1 MSTDLATHNGAD
13 LAPTLTPDQVDLLK
27 RTIAKGSTDDELAL
41 FVQVAQRTGL
51 DPFARQ
57 IYAVKRWDSRERRKV
72 MSIQVSIDGFR
83 LIAERTGHYAGQIG
97 PLWTADGET
106 WREVWLAKEPPAA
119 AKVAVLR
126 NDFREPLWAVA
137 TWDQYVQTKKDGTPT
152 SMWSR
157 MPALML
163 AKCAESLALRRA
175 FPAELS
181 GLYTTDEM
189 AQAGGEV
196 IDGGAVEANPKLGPT
211 EPAAAFVPDEPEPS
225 AAEEQGVRAL
235 LEMAIEAG
243 DRDAF
248 DDIRER
254 VEGLHGARR
263 EHAKPYLALARVL
276 LLGVDDM
283 DVPALQWARGYR
295 AKDAHAHDARHA
307 RGSVRGM
314 GSTGGGAM
322 SDAQLLDCYREHQ
335 RRQGR
340 YPAEPAEHYAE
351 RLSDRLA
358 AYEAVLDM
366 AAVRPCEVSATGCG
380 HCLTCQAR
388 RALRLGDVPVVTDG

>member
-1 MSTDLATHNGAD
+1 MNAPWDDPDFGVAEQQEARHLDREEHMNELATRNGTDLAPAQ
-13 LAPTLTPDQVDLLK
+13 TLTPDQVDLLK

-41 FVQVAQRTGL
+41 FVQVSQRTGL

-57 IYAVKRWDSRERRKV
+57 IYAVKRWDSRERREV

-106 WREVWLAKEPPAA
+106 WREVWLDKKPPAA

-137 TWDQYVQTKKDGTPT
+137 TWDQYVQTKKDGKPMA
-152 SMWSR
+152 MWAR

-196 IDGGAVEANPKLGPT
+196 IDA
-211 EPAAAFVPDEPEPS
+211 EPVDVTPPEPP
-225 AAEEQGVRAL
+225 AKPEPTLPAGDPRIRDMVRA
-235 LEMAIEAG
+235 AIDEAP
-243 DRDAF
+243 DDAERAGELF
-248 DDIRER
+248 DAIQAA
-254 VEGLHGARR
+254 VEGLKGKHR
-263 EHAKPYLALARVL
+263 ENSKPYLALARVG
-276 LLGVDDM
+276 LLGANM
-283 DVPALQWARGYR
+283 DADALRWARGYLTKL
-295 AKDAHAHDARHA
+295 AGDDDWPEASKALDMVDAAI
-307 RGSVRGM
+307 
-314 GSTGGGAM
+314 
-322 SDAQLLDCYREHQ
+322 
-335 RRQGR
+335 
-340 YPAEPAEHYAE
+340 
-351 RLSDRLA
+351 
-358 AYEAVLDM
+358 EAV
-366 AAVRPCEVSATGCG
+366 AA
-380 HCLTCQAR
+380 
-388 RALRLGDVPVVTDG
+388 